1 MAFVANDTQQISL
14 TDSIFQ
20 LTDREKRFLDKSWA
34 KVFAEKVF
42 PAIHEEDFSVLYS
55 NRASRPNTPVNV
67 VVGALILKEF
77 LGVTDD
83 EIVEGLM
90 FDIRYQYALHTT
102 SFQEQPL
109 SDRTLSRFR
118 ARCLA
123 YETETGIDLIHTCIT
138 GLAQELSQLMDL
150 SPNLQRMDSVMVAA
164 NIRKL
169 SQLELF
175 YTCVCNLAKVME
187 KRGIELPDEQ
197 KHYLEKDDD
206 NRIIYHNRN
215 QDMLERI
222 KTVIKEGENLLSLC
236 EGELDDTSEYQLLIR
251 LFKEQTI
258 FDDDGTRRLRT
269 KEEREGS
276 SKFLRNP
283 SDPEA
288 TFRRKVKDHIGY
300 VGNVL
305 ETVGKNGSVITDY
318 AYEQNTYS
326 DSHFLQDYLARQ
338 PETEETITTLVT
350 DGAYGGEHNLSEA
363 SKHGIRL
370 IPTNFNTA
378 KPAAII
384 AEFKFS
390 EDGTRVL
397 KCGNS
402 KTPIS
407 TYYNSSTDSCHAK
420 FNPCDCINCP
430 HCKECA
436 PKIRK
441 SYALKEVSWKAVN
454 RAKFA
459 KYMETEEFKNL
470 AHFRSGVEA
479 IPSLLRRKY
488 HVDQIP
494 THGKKQTRLHFG
506 FKIGA
511 INFKK
516 LLIYYSSLNECALK
530 TENA

>member
-1 MAFVANDTQQISL
+1 MAFVTNDTQQISL
-14 TDSIFQ
+14 TDSMFQ
-20 LTDREKRFLDKSWA
+20 LTEREKRFLDKSWA

-42 PAIHEEDFSVLYS
+42 PAIREEDFSVLYS
-55 NRASRPNTPVNV
+55 NKASRPNTPVNV

-77 LGVTDD
+77 LGATDD

-123 YETETGIDLIHTCIT
+123 YETETGVDLIHTCIT
-138 GLAQELSQLMDL
+138 GLAQEISQLMNL
-150 SPNLQRMDSVMVAA
+150 SPNLQRMDSVMVSA

-215 QDMLERI
+215 QDMSERI
-222 KTVIKEGENLLSLC
+222 KTVIKEGETLLSLC

-258 FDDDGTRRLRT
+258 FDDDGTRRLLN
-269 KEEREGS
+269 KEEREGN

-300 VGNVL
+300 VGNIL
-305 ETVGKNGSVITDY
+305 ETVDENGSVITDY
-318 AYEQNTYS
+318 AYDQNTYS
-326 DSHFLQDYLARQ
+326 DSQFLQDYLARQ
-338 PETEETITTLVT
+338 PEHDEMITTLVT

-363 SKHGIRL
+363 AKHGIRL
-370 IPTNFNTA
+370 VPTNFTTA

-390 EDGTRVL
+390 EDGTKVL
-397 KCGNS
+397 ECGNS
-402 KTPIS
+402 KSPIS
-407 TYYNSSTDSCHAK
+407 TYYNASTDSCHAK

-430 HCKECA
+430 YQKECA

-441 SYALKEVSWKAVN
+441 SYSLKQISWKAVN

-488 HVDQIP
+488 RVDKIP

-511 INFKK
+511 INFTK
-516 LLIYYSSLNECALK
+516 LLVYYSSLNECAQK
-530 TENA
+530 KESA